1 MTDRNPIIVINVLM
15 ASKGHQIGRLVASC
29 SNVVWYDAPTNG
41 EHPWLPSKGILND
54 ELGHFH
60 FDRRFK
66 DDTTIPPVLDYAR
79 RSGYPNER
87 PELKFDKCKNGDKL
101 IYVTHSKLDEAKDY
115 FKGEHLVVLDKN
127 EERFFETSWNYRVGL
142 SKKLISELYTREECV
157 QALNDT
163 KNNYTKHM
171 DENDFVIKSVDD
183 LLDEDTFKLFCNKF
197 NLVFNKKDYDK
208 VKDFLKKKVN

>member
-1 MTDRNPIIVINVLM
+1 MTDSNPIIVINVLM
-15 ASKGHQIGRLVASC
+15 AAKGHQIGRLVASC

-54 ELGHFH
+54 KMGHFH

-79 RSGYPNER
+79 RSEYANER
-87 PELKFDKCKNGDKL
+87 PELSFEKCGYGLNKL

-115 FKGEHLVVLDKN
+115 FKGKHLVVLDKS
-127 EERFFETSWNYRVGL
+127 EERFFETSWNYRVGKT
-142 SKKLISELYTREECV
+142 KKLMSELYTREECI

-163 KNNYTKHM
+163 KDNYIEHM
-171 DENDFVIKSVDD
+171 DANDFTINSVDD
-183 LLDEDTFKLFCNKF
+183 LLDEDIFKLFCNKF
-197 NLVFNKKDYDK
+197 NLVFNKQDYDK
-208 VKDFLKKKVN
+208 VKDFLNRK